1 MIRPGYFNKASMT
14 RTGDLPSGIGSKA
27 NRPGIRGG
35 GVVIGF
41 VFGLE
46 KEMMKCAPDG
56 FVKISAQRIVA
67 EKLHRQCG
75 RTDKGP
81 KIPGQL
87 RAEKEIAR
95 EPTE

>member
-1 MIRPGYFNKASMT
+1 MT
-14 RTGDLPSGIGSKA
+14 RIGDLPSGIGSKA

-35 GVVIGF
+35 GGVWFWIGGVVIGF

-46 KEMMKCAPDG
+46 KEMMKRPPDG

-75 RTDKGP
+75 RTDEGP